1 MKKIIIAAFG
11 LVLLGSCA
19 KDFSNKDPKAPSVVP
34 SYTLFSNAEKALS
47 DQLASANVNSGIFRL
62 IVQHWQETT
71 YTDESNYDLGT
82 RNIPQNWWATYNLT
96 VIQDAQA
103 AKNLIPTDVL
113 DANIQKNQLAT
124 ADILQVYAYYILV
137 ATYGNIP
144 YSQAQDINNP
154 FPAYD
159 DAATV
164 YADLLSRLNADISAL
179 DPAVESF
186 GSADL
191 LYGGDVSAWIKFA
204 NSLKLK
210 MGMLIAD
217 SDPATAKST
226 VESAVAAGVFE
237 SNDDNALFHYTTST
251 PNVNPVWSDLV
262 ESGRKDFVACATLVD
277 ALKGLN
283 DPRLND
289 YFTVDANGGYSGAAP
304 GAASN
309 YATFSKP
316 AEALTAPDFPYDV
329 LDYSEVEFLLAEA
342 VERNMN
348 VGGTAAA
355 HYSAAIA
362 ASIEFWGGS
371 QAEAAAYLSQP
382 SVNYATAAGTWQ
394 EKIGVQKWIAL
405 YNRGFDAWVEQR
417 RLDYPELEAPET
429 ALSDYP
435 VRFTYPTN
443 EQNLNGP
450 NWKAASAAIGGDEV
464 TTKLF
469 WDIH

>member
-1 MKKIIIAAFG
+1 MKKILISAFG

-19 KDFSNKDPKAPSVVP
+19 KDFSNKDPKAPSIVP

-47 DQLASANVNSGIFRL
+47 DQLASSNVNSGIFRL
-62 IVQHWQETT
+62 VVQHWQECT

-82 RNIPQNWWATYNLT
+82 RNIPQNWWATYYLT
-96 VIQDAQA
+96 VLQDAQA
-103 AKNLIPTDVL
+103 SKNLIPTDVL
-113 DANIQKNQLAT
+113 DAGIQKNQLAT

-144 YSQAQDINNP
+144 YTQALDINNP
-154 FPAYD
+154 FPTYD

-179 DPAVESF
+179 DPGVEAF

-210 MGMLIAD
+210 MGMLLAD

-226 VESAVAAGVFE
+226 VESAVAAGVLE

-251 PNVNPVWSDLV
+251 PNVNPVWTDLV
-262 ESGRKDFVACATLVD
+262 QSGRKDFVACATLVN

-289 YFTVDANGGYSGAAP
+289 YFTTDANGDYSGGDP
-304 GAASN
+304 GASSN

-316 AEALTAPDFPYDV
+316 AEALTAADFPYDV
-329 LDYSEVEFLLAEA
+329 LDYAEVEFLLAEA
-342 VERNMN
+342 VERGMN
-348 VGGTAAA
+348 VGGTAES
-355 HYSAAIA
+355 HYNAAIT
-362 ASIEFWGGS
+362 ASMEFWGGS
-371 QAEAAAYLSQP
+371 ASDASAYLAQT
-382 SVNYATAAGTWQ
+382 SVKYSTAAGDWK
-394 EKIGVQKWIAL
+394 EKIGMQKWIAL
-405 YNRGFDAWVEQR
+405 YNRGFDAWTEQR

-435 VRFTYPTN
+435 IRYTYPTN

-469 WDIH
+469 WDKF

>member
-19 KDFSNKDPKAPSVVP
+19 KDFSNKDPKAPSIVP
-34 SYTLFSNAEKALS
+34 SYALFSSAEKTLS
-47 DQLASANVNSGIFRL
+47 NQLASANVNSGIFRL

-82 RNIPQNWWATYNLT
+82 RNIPQNWWLTYYRDVLE
-96 VIQDAQA
+96 DLQA
-103 AKNLIPTDVL
+103 AKDLIPTDVGSA
-113 DANIQKNQLAT
+113 DVQKNQLAT
-124 ADILQVYAYYILV
+124 VDILQVYTYYILV
-137 ATYGNIP
+137 ATFGNIP
-144 YSQAQDINNP
+144 YSEALDIDNP

-159 DAATV
+159 DAATI
-164 YADLLSRLNADISAL
+164 YAELLARLNDDITAL
-179 DPAVESF
+179 DPGNEGF

-191 LYGGDVSAWIKFA
+191 LYNGDIAAWVKFA

-210 MGMLIAD
+210 MGMLLAD
-217 SDPATAKST
+217 SDPGTAKST

-237 SNDDNALFHYTTST
+237 SDDDNALFYYTTST
-251 PNVNPVWSDLV
+251 PNVNPVWTDLV
-262 ESGRKDFVACATLVD
+262 ESGRKDFVACATIVD
-277 ALKGLN
+277 DLKGLN
-283 DPRLND
+283 DPRLSK
-289 YFTVDANGGYSGAAP
+289 YFTVDANGGYSGGDP
-304 GAASN
+304 GASSN

-316 AEALTAPDFPYDV
+316 TETITTPDFPYDM

-342 VERNMN
+342 VERGMN

-355 HYSAAIA
+355 HYDAAIT

-371 QAEAAAYLSQP
+371 AADATAYLAQS
-382 SVNYATAAGTWQ
+382 SVNYATAAGTWK

-405 YNRGFDAWVEQR
+405 YNRGFDAWTEQR
-417 RLDYPELEAPET
+417 RFDYPVLKAPST

-435 VRFTYPTN
+435 VRYTYPTN
-443 EQNLNGP
+443 EQNLNAL
-450 NWKAASAAIGGDEV
+450 NWKTASSAIGGDEV

-469 WDIH
+469 WDKF